1 MSEEKKNNRS
11 GNKIIDITKSK
22 KIRPITFSQEELED
36 PEMDE
41 MIRESIKQEADR
53 LEEELNNDPELMG
66 VGASDDLF
74 LSIVN
79 RLKEQGVWEE
89 EDLPEEEDEL
99 QSSEEED
106 AETEEIKEAKEIEE
120 IAEINVQ
127 DVDNLPEKEEVCAK
141 QEDIYQMLPEEDLQA
156 LMLGREVAR
165 QKEAKKAKRRKQLRH
180 ARQIASVAA
189 IFVIVFMVGMTSEAN
204 RRLVLKAWDAV
215 MTVAGFKVV
224 TNYSESE
231 NTVREVDEKERLAWE
246 DVGERL
252 GVSGLVFSYLPEG
265 MEFEQYEVME
275 VYRTA
280 TFMYAFDENILDI
293 KIIDLENDTSVY
305 YVKDENASL
314 VDSVDIDKKIK
325 AEIWRINSGLG
336 METYLIEFEHNDCRY
351 MMSGVI
357 SLEEIKKIMKNMIF
371 L

>member
-99 QSSEEED
+99 QSSVEED

-189 IFVIVFMVGMTSEAN
+189 VFVIVFMVGMTSEAN
-204 RRLVLKAWDAV
+204 RRLVLEAWDAV
-215 MTVAGFKVV
+215 MTVAGFKIE
-224 TNYSESE
+224 TDYLESE
-231 NTVREVDEKERLAWE
+231 KTVRAEDEKEKMAWE
-246 DVGERL
+246 DAAERL
-252 GVSGLVFSYLPEG
+252 GISALLFTYLPEE
-265 MEFEQYEVME
+265 MVFEQYEVIEEMKL
-275 VYRTA
+275 A
-280 TFMYAFDENILDI
+280 TIIYLYQENIIDI
-293 KIIDLENDTSVY
+293 KVIKDNGASSMY
-305 YVKDENASL
+305 YVRDENAIFEGKVIL
-314 VDSVDIDKKIK
+314 DKEIE
-325 AEIWRINSGLG
+325 AEIWRINPEVD
-336 METYLIEFEHNDCRY
+336 MEMYVAEFGYNNCRY
-351 MMSGVI
+351 MISGII
-357 SLEEIKKIMKNMIF
+357 SFEEIKKIIKNTIF